1 MAYGW
6 IRRTTTRC
14 ACDTFVYTLNTLF
27 NSSTVGYNTLQQ
39 QAKYPCLANPL
50 FIDRQNNTL
59 KTFTSPEELTFFTI
73 LYIKQYTPLNATYL
87 FMQNS
92 FTFR

>member
-14 ACDTFVYTLNTLF
+14 TCDTFVYILITLF

-39 QAKYPCLANPL
+39 QEKYPYLANPL

-59 KTFTSPEELTFFTI
+59 KTFTFPEELRFSTI
-73 LYIKQYTPLNATYL
+73 LYT
-87 FMQNS
+87 
-92 FTFR
+92 